1 MQCAN
6 QARSAF
12 IFILESA
19 VFQKGVIYQMKKN
32 LTKLLALMMALA
44 LVFSLAACGGDNGD
58 ENSTDPSN
66 NPAANDSVDNDDTV
80 PPADDT
86 DPSATNEDPSATDES
101 GTTPN
106 EEVTTPGGDKV
117 TTPEG
122 KPETKPANTD
132 KGLNSSDKAEI
143 IKFYKAAADKSAKN
157 KKAQAL
163 TLDSL
168 NGGSGFVGGL
178 INLFEPIAKS
188 ALKNNSNTSEGV
200 PGGYSKL
207 VASDLVSASAR
218 SDGKYTT
225 IKMTPKEQTD
235 QPKSQWDKGP
245 VGHAIGVLG
254 DIDNALSQLS
264 GVTVDYQGS
273 GKTLTLTYKKPFVN
287 VKIDNNTGKIVNG
300 SWGYDV
306 HIKIDNVKVSIG
318 LSATLKGASG
328 VVKQRITMPG

>member
-1 MQCAN
+1 
-6 QARSAF
+6 
-12 IFILESA
+12 
-19 VFQKGVIYQMKKN
+19 MKKN

-44 LVFSLAACGGDNGD
+44 LVFSLAACGDKTGD
-58 ENSTDPSN
+58 ESSTDPTN
-66 NPAANDSVDNDDTV
+66 NPAVANSDNEGTLD
-80 PPADDT
+80 AA
-86 DPSATNEDPSATDES
+86 DPSAESLSENVSNDASTDES

-106 EEVTTPGGDKV
+106 EEVTTPDGGKV

>member
-1 MQCAN
+1 
-6 QARSAF
+6 
-12 IFILESA
+12 
-19 VFQKGVIYQMKKN
+19 MKKN

-44 LVFSLAACGGDNGD
+44 LVFSLAACGDKTGD
-58 ENSTDPSN
+58 ESSTDPSN
-66 NPAANDSVDNDDTV
+66 NPAVANSDNGGTLD
-80 PPADDT
+80 AA
-86 DPSATNEDPSATDES
+86 DPSAESSSENVSNDASTDES

-106 EEVTTPGGDKV
+106 EEVTTPDGGKV

-122 KPETKPANTD
+122 KPETKPANND

>member
-6 QARSAF
+6 QARSDF
-12 IFILESA
+12 IESA

-132 KGLNSSDKAEI
+132 KGLTSNDKAAV
-143 IKFYKAAADKSAKN
+143 IKFYQAAARKTGNKSKQQNLSLKGKITGDGAVAKLVGL
-157 KKAQAL
+157 A
-163 TLDSL
+163 
-168 NGGSGFVGGL
+168 SGAVD
-178 INLFEPIAKS
+178 S
-188 ALKNNSNTSEGV
+188 ALSSNSSSSEGV
-200 PGGYSKL
+200 PGAYDQL
-207 VASDLVSASAR
+207 VASDLVSASAK
-218 SDGKYTT
+218 SNGKTTT
-225 IKMTPKEQTD
+225 INMTAKEQTD
-235 QPKSQWDKGP
+235 SAKSTWDKGP

-254 DIDNALSQLS
+254 DVDQAIKELEKQNLK
-264 GVTVDYQGS
+264 VDYS
-273 GKTLTLTYKKPFVN
+273 GGVIKLTYKSPKVT
-287 VKIDNNTGKIVNG
+287 VVVDNATGKIT
-300 SWGYDV
+300 SATWSYDV
-306 HIKIDNVKVSIG
+306 AVHAEKVKVSYSF
-318 LSATLKGASG
+318 LSITVQSIDATINNTIK
-328 VVKQRITMPG
+328 M

>member
-1 MQCAN
+1 
-6 QARSAF
+6 
-12 IFILESA
+12 
-19 VFQKGVIYQMKKN
+19 MKKN

-66 NPAANDSVDNDDTV
+66 NPAANESVDNDDTV

-106 EEVTTPGGDKV
+106 EEVTTPGGEKV

-132 KGLNSSDKAEI
+132 KGLTSNDKAEI
-143 IKFYKAAADKSAKN
+143 IKFYKAAADKSTKN

-163 TLDSL
+163 TLASL
-168 NGGSGFVGGL
+168 DGGSGAVGGL
-178 INLFEPIAKS
+178 ISMFEPLAKS
-188 ALKNNSNTSEGV
+188 ALKNNSTQSEGV

-207 VASDLVSASAR
+207 VASDLV
-218 SDGKYTT
+218 YTT

-235 QPKSQWDKGP
+235 QPKSTWDAGP

-254 DIDNALSQLS
+254 DIDNALKEIPA
-264 GVTVDYQGS
+264 VTIEYEGS
-273 GKTLTLTYKKPFVN
+273 GRTLTLTYKNPFVN
-287 VKIDNNTGKIVNG
+287 VKIDNNTGKIVSG

-306 HIKIDNVKVSIG
+306 NIKIDNVKVSLG

-328 VVKQRITMPG
+328 VVNQRITMPG

>member
-1 MQCAN
+1 MTTAD
-6 QARSAF
+6 
-12 IFILESA
+12 
-19 VFQKGVIYQMKKN
+19 
-32 LTKLLALMMALA
+32 
-44 LVFSLAACGGDNGD
+44 GG
-58 ENSTDPSN
+58 
-66 NPAANDSVDNDDTV
+66 
-80 PPADDT
+80 
-86 DPSATNEDPSATDES
+86 
-101 GTTPN
+101 
-106 EEVTTPGGDKV
+106 KV

-122 KPETKPANTD
+122 KPETKPANND

>member
-1 MQCAN
+1 
-6 QARSAF
+6 
-12 IFILESA
+12 
-19 VFQKGVIYQMKKN
+19 MKKN

-44 LVFSLAACGGDNGD
+44 LVFSLAACGDKTGD
-58 ENSTDPSN
+58 ESSTDPSN
-66 NPAANDSVDNDDTV
+66 NPAVANSDNEGTLD
-80 PPADDT
+80 AA
-86 DPSATNEDPSATDES
+86 DPSAESLSENVSNDASTDES

-106 EEVTTPGGDKV
+106 EEVTTPDGGKV

-254 DIDNALSQLS
+254 DIDNALSQVS
-264 GVTVDYQGS
+264 GVTVEYQGS

>member
-1 MQCAN
+1 
-6 QARSAF
+6 
-12 IFILESA
+12 
-19 VFQKGVIYQMKKN
+19 MKKN

-66 NPAANDSVDNDDTV
+66 NPAANESVDNDDTV

-106 EEVTTPGGDKV
+106 EEVTTPGGEKV

-132 KGLNSSDKAEI
+132 KGLTSNDKAEI
-143 IKFYKAAADKSAKN
+143 IKFYKAAADKTTKN

-163 TLDSL
+163 TLASL
-168 NGGSGFVGGL
+168 DGGSGAVGGL
-178 INLFEPIAKS
+178 ISAFEPIAKS
-188 ALKNNSNTSEGV
+188 ALKNNSTQSEGV

-235 QPKSQWDKGP
+235 QPKSTWDAGP

-254 DIDNALSQLS
+254 DIDQALSQLK
-264 GVTVDYQGS
+264 GVTVNYQGS
-273 GKTLTLTYKKPFVN
+273 GKTLTLTYKNPKVE
-287 VKIDNNTGKIVNG
+287 VKIDNNTGKIVSGTWSYN
-300 SWGYDV
+300 V
-306 HIKIDNVKVSIG
+306 NIKIDNVDVKVAFIP
-318 LSATLKGASG
+318 ATLKGATG
-328 VVKQRITMPG
+328 VVNQTIKMPG